1 MFGWNARIS
10 LASVVMLTR
19 LAAASGLL
27 GWIILMMAAHNSQD
41 QAAGKGAGDGVG
53 PERETIPTPLVAGP
67 PEVLFSFATAGGWAT
82 QAMPIEGSRILEQDE
97 SGPGRLPQL
106 PGSGSQRAEEMGE
119 LLALRA
125 RVGTGLGDEGEFRA
139 ALAALFEQEGE
150 SPRGP
155 AVVPAPV
162 ESTPGLAE
170 VLAPADVPRSAWQPN
185 FVQSGPQAPAW
196 NQQGPAFPGQWNQPG
211 PGAAVS
217 GFAGPTFQGQGMPSG
232 SSAARIRVA
241 ARAIEEAAWELEQVG
256 EYGLADDLRRQA
268 QGIYMRAR
276 RAQSAEGNR
285 AVYGG

>member
-82 QAMPIEGSRILEQDE
+82 QAMPMEGSRILEQDE

-155 AVVPAPV
+155 AVVAAPAETAPR
-162 ESTPGLAE
+162 SAE
-170 VLAPADVPRSAWQPN
+170 VIERAAVPRSAGGAN
-185 FVQSGPQAPAW
+185 FVQPGLPAPVW
-196 NQQGPAFPGQWNQPG
+196 NPPGPAFQRQWNPPG
-211 PGAAVS
+211 PGAPVA
-217 GFAGPTFQGQGMPSG
+217 GFAGPTFQGQGMPSE

-276 RAQSAEGNR
+276 RAQSVEGNR